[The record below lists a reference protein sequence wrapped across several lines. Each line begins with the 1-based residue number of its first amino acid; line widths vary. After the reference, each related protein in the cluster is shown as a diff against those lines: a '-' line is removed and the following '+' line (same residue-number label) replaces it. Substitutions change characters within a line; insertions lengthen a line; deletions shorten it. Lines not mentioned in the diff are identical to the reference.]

1 MDFRFQKDRS
11 TDHTIIVHLVDQ
23 IYETFENDN
32 YTLGYSQ
39 IYPKHLI
46 DGDHSIL
53 LKNQKCT
60 V

>member
-23 IYETFENDN
+23 IYETCENDN

-39 IYPKHLI
+39 II
-46 DGDHSIL
+46 QSI
-53 LKNQKCT
+53 
-60 V
+60 